1 MWSCLQVAGQPLHCW
16 SYRQMLSSSPLTP
29 HWHWN
34 LVRFL
39 EVHSSLPR
47 SVGISK
53 PFWQRRM
60 AITVVRNRLLVVEW
74 FPLDRGVLYRLTN
87 KKANT
92 NRSIDRLVLGSC
104 EDCCFTLVSQSSTSI
119 ASRFLEDG
127 TAM

>member
-1 MWSCLQVAGQPLHCW
+1 MWSCLQLVEQLLHYR
-16 SYRQMLSSSPLTP
+16 SYHQMLSSSP
-29 HWHWN
+29 HWN
-34 LVRFL
+34 LLRCL
-39 EVHSSLPR
+39 EVHSSLPQ
-47 SVGISK
+47 SVGISE

-87 KKANT
+87 EKANS

-104 EDCCFTLVSQSSTSI
+104 EDCCFALVSQSSTSI